1 VRSER
6 RRGSPRA
13 SGKAVWTWPPVVAV
27 DAGAMQIEL
36 RGRAAL
42 SRAETVLQGTRHDTV
57 RAEIGYGEKV
67 SQRLC
72 LKKLDGGSIGRPGAA
87 VRGVR
92 KDAECSSWRE
102 WFHAAALICGGERS
116 WISAAESL
124 SMTFIAPP
132 HLGQRQ
138 RPSASSVEATCC
150 PACGSWAEPSN

>member
-1 VRSER
+1 
-6 RRGSPRA
+6 
-13 SGKAVWTWPPVVAV
+13 
-27 DAGAMQIEL
+27 MQIEL
-36 RGRAAL
+36 RGRVVL

-87 VRGVR
+87 VRGAR

-124 SMTFIAPP
+124 SRKGKP
-132 HLGQRQ
+132 LGQSNILRRSLHPVLEKLGIQ
-138 RPSASSVEATCC
+138 RCGFHAFRRFRNTYLRNYTSC
-150 PACGSWAEPSN
+150 PNGLRNFWLG